1 MLVSEE
7 KVSLSCPGF
16 RGHRFPCARQDPLRS
31 VAGGDDVAA
40 QNGHKSIFL
49 YLRRILMGFQ
59 KQ

>member
-16 RGHRFPCARQDPLRS
+16 RGHSFPCARQDSLRS

-40 QNGHKSIFL
+40 DGNSTEWPGLSS
-49 YLRRILMGFQ
+49 
-59 KQ
+59 